1 MRIHYFQRYHQKENV
16 ATANTMLLLS
26 RLYSYSPTKF
36 FMFLKSFMSNNSFE
50 PEIKFNIQEKNKSS
64 VPDATMIQE
73 GFKIIVETKLTDWFY
88 EDQLSNH
95 LKGFGDEKYKLLLT
109 IASEPM
115 EENKLKKINIDIKKH
130 NAKQKYPVFH
140 LNTTFEELANT
151 IGDQI
156 DDRDYEMID
165 ILDDYKEYLYADGLF
180 PTKDAW
186 KYLRMQLAGTTI
198 DFNSQ
203 NNVYYDN
210 PERGFRPHDYLGL
223 YTQKSLRFIGK
234 ICAIATAVEEEGKLV
249 YTSELGEMTEERK
262 QLILRAIDD
271 AYSYG
276 YDLKNYKH
284 RYFFV
289 DKFYE
294 TDFKKISKGGCM
306 GTRIFDLT
314 KLLEIEELDKKEIPD
329 VSEIA
334 EKLKNKTWQ

>member
-36 FMFLKSFMSNNSFE
+36 FMLLKSFMFNDYFE
-50 PEIKFNIQEKNKSS
+50 PEIKFNIQEKNKLS
-64 VPDATMIQE
+64 VPDATMTQE

-88 EDQLSNH
+88 EEQLNNH
-95 LKGFGDEKYKLLLT
+95 LKAFGEENNKLLIT
-109 IASEPM
+109 ISSEAM
-115 EENKLKKINIDIKKH
+115 EENKLKKINMDIKKH
-130 NAKQKYPVFH
+130 NAKQRYPVFH
-140 LNTTFEELANT
+140 LNTTFEKLANA
-151 IGDQI
+151 IEDQI
-156 DDRDYEMID
+156 DDRDYEMKV
-165 ILDDYKEYLYADGLF
+165 ILEDYIEYCYNDGLI
-180 PTKDAW
+180 PIRDSW

-198 DFNSQ
+198 GFNSRS
-203 NNVYYDN
+203 NVYYDN
-210 PERGFRPHDYLGL
+210 AERGFRPHDYLGL

-234 ICAIATAVEEEGKLV
+234 ICAIATAVEEDGKMV
-249 YTSELGEMTEERK
+249 YTSELGELTEERK

-276 YDLKNYKH
+276 YYLKDYKH

-314 KLLEIEELDKKEIPD
+314 EILETEDLPD

-334 EKLKNKTWQ
+334 KILKNKTWQ